1 MQESLP
7 VANAVELL
15 KLVFLSTAASENVQ
29 ASVAATLQK
38 YSESDIFTALTYL
51 RDKNY
56 MVSGSIAKFFACCIF
71 QVKL

>member
-1 MQESLP
+1 VQESLA

-29 ASVAATLQK
+29 ASVAATLQL

-56 MVSGSIAKFFACCIF
+56 MVSGFI
-71 QVKL
+71 L